1 MKKALIIGGVITLLF
16 IIALIIVS
24 SVSAEKYPLV
34 NEYNDEITIYRTG
47 SCGCCKVYGTYFQN
61 KGNKNV
67 KTIEQDDITNIKEQ
81 YGVPSSMESCH
92 TTIIGEYFVEG
103 HIPLEAIE
111 KLLKESPDIKGI
123 AMPGMPIGSPGM
135 PGTKKEPFVVYAVT
149 SSGSIE
155 EFMRI

>member
-92 TTIIGEYFVEG
+92 TTIIGDYFVEG
-103 HIPLEAIE
+103 HMPLEAVE
-111 KLLKESPDIKGI
+111 KLLNERPDIAGI
-123 AMPGMPIGSPGM
+123 ALPGMPEGAPGM
-135 PGTKKEPFVVYAVT
+135 VGSKRGDFVIYAVNND
-149 SSGSIE
+149 GSYE